1 MYLLDT
7 NVVSELRKAGS
18 GKADTNVVA
27 WAEKIRPAELFIS
40 VITLMELEMGVL
52 AIERKD
58 ERQGK
63 VLRRWLENG
72 VKNAFENRVISID
85 ANVAIQCARL
95 HVPNPK
101 SERDALIAAT
111 ALVHKMTVATQ
122 NTKDFDATGVELVNP
137 WV

>member
-72 VKNAFENRVISID
+72 VKKAFENRVISID